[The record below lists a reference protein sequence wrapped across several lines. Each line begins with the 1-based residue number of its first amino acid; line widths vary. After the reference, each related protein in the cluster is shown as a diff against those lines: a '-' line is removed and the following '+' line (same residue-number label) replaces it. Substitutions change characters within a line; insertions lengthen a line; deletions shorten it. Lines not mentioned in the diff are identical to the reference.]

1 MPARLSTEL
10 AALSLLSTLALPSH
24 AIGTFDYGADVGVGE
39 TDNVTLV
46 QSNKLSQTMAIA
58 DVDFALKDKTRF
70 LDAEAKGDFSELDY
84 LQGAYA
90 SELVGRFDGTA
101 RYAFVPEKI
110 SWTVQEHFGQVALD
124 PFLPVTPLN
133 RENIN
138 YVSTGPNLDLRLG
151 GVGFL
156 DATLRYVRSDYQVS
170 PFSSNRFLGDLAL
183 GRLLSARSSV
193 SINVASERALFENT
207 QLNTDFTRSSVYAA
221 YELHGERTKIE
232 ADLGLTRVD
241 SSSSANSALIQNV
254 PTGQIPASGR
264 GPTTQTGGLGK
275 LSVERLLSPSS
286 KLTLAAGQNL
296 TDASTNFSTLQPGAL
311 ATTGTSPAA
320 VTSAN
325 YKDTYTSIVWQYL
338 HHRTSIAL
346 SAQWEKDS
354 YAGLP
359 QLDLDRETA
368 QLNATRQLTGVLA
381 AQLIGSVYRTRYS
394 NGQYAETDGIAGV
407 GLVLRRGR
415 WLELKLRI
423 DHDSRTASGLG
434 AQGYSE
440 NRAFLLVGYRP
451 ATNPSAGMLPVSL
464 TLSDTPQVSNTPQ
477 VTP

>member
-1 MPARLSTEL
+1 MPARLRTEL
-10 AALSLLSTLALPSH
+10 AALSLLSTLALPAH
-24 AIGTFDYGADVGVGE
+24 AIATFDYGADVGVGE

-46 QSNKLSQTMAIA
+46 QSNKVSQTMAIA
-58 DVDFALKDKTRF
+58 DIDFAFKDETRF
-70 LDAEAKGDFSELDY
+70 LDAVARGDFSEFDY

-110 SWTVQEHFGQVALD
+110 SWTVQEDFGQAALD

-138 YVSTGPNLDLRLG
+138 YASTGPNLDLRLG

-170 PFSSNRFLGDLAL
+170 PFSSNRFLGNLAL
-183 GRLLSARSSV
+183 GRLLSAHSSV
-193 SINVASERALFENT
+193 SINVASDRVLFENT

-221 YELHGERTKIE
+221 YELRGERTKVD
-232 ADLGLTRVD
+232 ANLGLTRVD
-241 SSSSANSALIQNV
+241 LSSSTNNALIQNV
-254 PTGQIPASGR
+254 PTGQIPQSGT
-264 GPTTQTGGLGK
+264 GPTTQTGGLVK
-275 LSVERLLSPSS
+275 ASVERVLSPSS
-286 KLTLAAGQNL
+286 KLTLAVGRDL
-296 TDASTNFSTLQPGAL
+296 TDASTSFSTLQPGAL
-311 ATTGTSPAA
+311 GTLGTSPAA
-320 VTSAN
+320 VTSTN
-325 YKDTYTSIVWQYL
+325 YTATYASIAWQYL

-346 SAQWEKDS
+346 SGQWEKDV
-354 YAGLP
+354 YTGLP

-368 QLNATRQLTGVLA
+368 QLNATRQLTGVLS

-394 NGQYAETDGIAGV
+394 NAQYDETDGIVGV

-451 ATNPSAGMLPVSL
+451 ATSPSAGMLPGSVSL
-464 TLSDTPQVSNTPQ
+464 SNSP
-477 VTP
+477 VVKP